1 MLILGPEDVRQAL
14 PMRKAIEL
22 MKEAFAS
29 LARGEATVP
38 PRTHLSAPDAG
49 GITLVMP
56 ARIDRASSRDP
67 DHDEGAGAAS
77 SSARRSLAVKI
88 VSVFDGNPAA
98 GLPRIQGAVVVL
110 EPDTGRPLGLVEGA
124 ALTAIRTA
132 AASGAATDLLAP
144 PDASTLAVLG
154 AGVQAGSHVEAMCA
168 VRPISTIRIYS
179 RTAEKV
185 DALIRGLGGSR
196 AHRNADGRLADFA
209 RAASAAEA
217 VRGADVIC
225 ATTTSSTPVFDDRD
239 VKPGAHINAVGSF
252 TPDAREVPGA
262 TVARSWVVVDDRE
275 AAWSEAGDLIRAR
288 DDGLIDEEHV
298 RADLGE
304 LALDADRRPEDPE
317 RPTLFKSVGVAVQD
331 AVAGA
336 AAVEAARRR
345 WLGTSVEW

>member
-1 MLILGPEDVRQAL
+1 MLILGAEDVRQAL

-22 MKEAFAS
+22 MKEAFAA
-29 LARGEATVP
+29 LTRGDATVP
-38 PRTHLSAPDAG
+38 PRTHLSAPDAN

-56 ARIDRASSRDP
+56 ARVDRASS
-67 DHDEGAGAAS
+67 HDAGANAANSRAS
-77 SSARRSLAVKI
+77 HSLAVKI

-144 PDASTLAVLG
+144 RDASTLAVLG
-154 AGVQAGSHVEAMCA
+154 AGVQARSHVEAMCA

-185 DALIRGLGGSR
+185 DALIRDLRGSQ
-196 AHRNADGRLADFA
+196 AHRNPNGHPADFS
-209 RAASAAEA
+209 RVDSAADA
-217 VRGADVIC
+217 VREADVIC
-225 ATTTSSTPVFDDRD
+225 ATTTSPTPVFEDNG

-252 TPDAREVPGA
+252 TPEAREIPGA
-262 TVARSWVVVDDRE
+262 TVARSWVVVDDRD
-275 AAWSEAGDLIRAR
+275 AAWAEAGDLIQAR
-288 DDGLIDEEHV
+288 NEGLIDEEHI
-298 RADLGE
+298 RAELGE
-304 LALDADRRPEDPE
+304 LALDPDLRPTASDQ
-317 RPTLFKSVGVAVQD
+317 PTLFKSVGVAVQD
-331 AVAGA
+331 AVAAA

-345 WLGTSVEW
+345 WLGTEVLW